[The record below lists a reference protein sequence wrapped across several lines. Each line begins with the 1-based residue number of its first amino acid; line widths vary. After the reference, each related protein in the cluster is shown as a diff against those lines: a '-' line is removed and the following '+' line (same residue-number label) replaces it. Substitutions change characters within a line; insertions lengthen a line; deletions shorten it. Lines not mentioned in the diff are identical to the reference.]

1 MDCDKLKNFY
11 LEKIKTSQIKDENFL
26 AKPSESIRMHTDNLI
41 INAFLLK
48 QLGYIKSDKLFYDL
62 LVACEYHDYGK
73 LNSMFQ
79 KRIRK
84 GFSFKDDRE
93 VPHAILSMFFID
105 KTVCS
110 DYIGVLFSIMF
121 HHYHKKSP
129 LTIFYRRIPLIK
141 KFLFELNFNVNDYN
155 KMCANIKKIGTIF
168 NTNLNDKQKQYA
180 VLLKGLLHKC
190 DYSASANIPCE
201 KKNDFLLDSIE
212 EWRNGG
218 FEHYEYYNCQKYC
231 ISNRDENIIMIA
243 PTGRGKTEAGLLWCG
258 DNKCFFVLPLK
269 TAINAMYGRI
279 KELANDVEAEDV
291 YKSRVALVHSDMK
304 SYYLKDA
311 NDKDTDYDFNYEEL
325 SRQFCLPVTVC
336 TPDQIFDFVLKY
348 PGYEYKLAI
357 SSYSKFIIDEI
368 QMYSPDILAAI
379 IYAIKMIHIMGGKV
393 AVLTATLPP
402 FVKEELLKIFGDDVQ
417 LADFSTEGILRHN
430 VKVFDDKLE
439 TDDVIEIVN
448 ETNSDTVKKYLVVCN
463 TVKTANRI
471 YRELSESNIDAE
483 INLFHANFIKK
494 DRMKKEKEIM
504 KASEKELNEMNKPEI
519 WISTSVVEASLDI
532 DFDILITELSDL
544 FSLFQ
549 RFGRTNRKGKK
560 DFSNFN
566 CYVFTELQD
575 RADSF
580 IDKDIHNLSKDAIVT
595 VEGLL
600 TEQEKNSLIEQYLSV
615 EKVQDTNYYK
625 DYCKFFSIYE
635 KERDYLKSSKE
646 SLRNID
652 RIDAIPKC
660 IYDENIDLINKNL
673 GIITSKGPKPDA
685 KMEATEKILE
695 LTVSVNTYRC
705 KEYETKIP
713 VDMKFR
719 RIPVIDCNYSFDSG
733 LDFEFIEKPIDDESK
748 EITFY

>member
-1 MDCDKLKNFY
+1 MDYHNA
-11 LEKIKTSQIKDENFL
+11 L
-26 AKPSESIRMHTDNLI
+26 AKPDETIEQHTDK
-41 INAFLLK
+41 LLECAK
-48 QLGYIKSDKLFYDL
+48 ILYDLGYIKSEQLYKDL
-62 LVACEYHDYGK
+62 LVACKKHDMGK
-73 LNSMFQ
+73 MNSQFQ
-79 KRIRK
+79 IRIKRRSKYNYEI
-84 GFSFKDDRE
+84 E
-93 VPHAILSMFFID
+93 VPHAVLSIFFVD
-105 KTVCS
+105 ESECN
-110 DYIGVLFSIMF
+110 DYTSVLFAVLF
-121 HHYHKKSP
+121 HHYHKESP
-129 LTIFYRRIPLIK
+129 MDVFHDDRQLIEG
-141 KFLFELNFNVNDYN
+141 FLSELNFQQNDYN
-155 KMCANIKKIGTIF
+155 KMRRKLNKVKKIF
-168 NTNLNDKQKQYA
+168 QTNLNDKQKQYA

-201 KKNDFLLDSIE
+201 KKNDFLLESIE
-212 EWRNGG
+212 DWRSGK
-218 FEHYEYYNCQKYC
+218 FQYNTLQEFC
-231 ISNRDENIIMIA
+231 IANRNENIMVTA
-243 PTGRGKTEAGLLWCG
+243 PTGMGKTEAGLLWCG

-311 NDKDTDYDFNYEEL
+311 NDKDADYDFNYEEL

-402 FVKEELLKIFGDDVQ
+402 FVKEELIKIFGDDVQ
-417 LADFSTEGILRHN
+417 LADFSSEGILRHN
-430 VKVFDDKLE
+430 VKVFDDTLE
-439 TDDVIEIVN
+439 TDDVVEIVN

-471 YRELSESNIDAE
+471 YKELSESNIDAE

-504 KASEKELNEMNKPEI
+504 GASEKKLNEMTKPEI
-519 WISTSVVEASLDI
+519 WISTSVVEVSLDI

-560 DFSNFN
+560 DFSNYN

-580 IDKDIHNLSKDAIVT
+580 IDKDIHNLSKDAIIT
-595 VEGLL
+595 VDGVL
-600 TEQEKNSLIEQYLSV
+600 TEQEKNSLIEKYLSV
-615 EKVQDTNYYK
+615 EKVQDTDYYK
-625 DYCKFFSIYE
+625 DYCKFFKNYE
-635 KERDYLKSSKE
+635 DEYDYLNSSKD

-652 RIDAIPKC
+652 RMDAIPKC
-660 IYDENIDLINKNL
+660 VYDENVDMINENL
-673 GIITSKGPKPDA
+673 EKINSTDVDKDSR
-685 KMEATEKILE
+685 MNATEEILK
-695 LTVSVNTYRC
+695 LTVSISMFRC
-705 KEYETKIP
+705 RKHDSGIS
-713 VDMKFR
+713 VDMKYR

-748 EITFY
+748 KITFY

>member
-1 MDCDKLKNFY
+1 MDYHDA
-11 LEKIKTSQIKDENFL
+11 L
-26 AKPSESIRMHTDNLI
+26 AKPDETIEQHTDK
-41 INAFLLK
+41 LLECAEILYA
-48 QLGYIKSDKLFYDL
+48 LGYIKSEQLYKDL
-62 LVACEYHDYGK
+62 LVACKNHDMGK
-73 LNSMFQ
+73 MNSQFQ
-79 KRIRK
+79 IRIKRRSKYNYEI
-84 GFSFKDDRE
+84 E
-93 VPHAILSMFFID
+93 VPHAVLSIFFVND
-105 KTVCS
+105 SECS
-110 DYIGVLFSIMF
+110 DYTSVLFAVLY
-121 HHYHKKSP
+121 HHYHKESP
-129 LTIFYRRIPLIK
+129 MYVFRSERQLIESFLTELDFQQDDYSIMRRKLTK
-141 KFLFELNFNVNDYN
+141 V
-155 KMCANIKKIGTIF
+155 KKIF
-168 NTNLNDKQKQYA
+168 QTNLNDKQKQYA

-201 KKNDFLLDSIE
+201 KKNDFLLESIE
-212 EWRNGG
+212 DWRSGK
-218 FEHYEYYNCQKYC
+218 FQYNTLQEFC
-231 ISNRDENIIMIA
+231 IANRNENIMVTA
-243 PTGRGKTEAGLLWCG
+243 PTGMGKTEAGLLWCG

-279 KELANDVEAEDV
+279 KELAKDVEADDV

-311 NDKDTDYDFNYEEL
+311 NYKDTDYDFNYEEL

-417 LADFSTEGILRHN
+417 LADFSSEGILRHN

-448 ETNSDTVKKYLVVCN
+448 ETNLDTVKKYLVVCN

-504 KASEKELNEMNKPEI
+504 KASEKELNEMTKPEI

-560 DFSNFN
+560 DFSDYN

-595 VEGLL
+595 VEGVL
-600 TEQEKNSLIEQYLSV
+600 TEQEKNSLIEKYLSV
-615 EKVQDTNYYK
+615 EKVQDTDYYK
-625 DYCKFFSIYE
+625 DYCKFFKNYE
-635 KERDYLKSSKE
+635 DEYDYLNSSKD

-652 RIDAIPKC
+652 RMDAIPKC
-660 IYDENIDLINKNL
+660 VYDENVDMINENL
-673 GIITSKGPKPDA
+673 EKINSKDVDRDSR
-685 KMEATEKILE
+685 MNATEEILK
-695 LTVSVNTYRC
+695 LTVSISMFRC
-705 KEYETKIP
+705 RKHDSGIS
-713 VDMKFR
+713 VDMKYR
-719 RIPVIDCNYSFDSG
+719 KIPVIDCNYSFDSG
-733 LDFEFIEKPIDDESK
+733 LDFEFFEKPTDDSNEVNF
-748 EITFY
+748 I

>member
-1 MDCDKLKNFY
+1 MDYHNA
-11 LEKIKTSQIKDENFL
+11 L
-26 AKPSESIRMHTDNLI
+26 AKPSETIEQHTDK
-41 INAFLLK
+41 LLECAEILYA
-48 QLGYIKSDKLFYDL
+48 LGYIKSEQLYKDL
-62 LVACEYHDYGK
+62 LVACKNHDMGK
-73 LNSMFQ
+73 MNSQFQ
-79 KRIRK
+79 IRIKRKSRFNYEI
-84 GFSFKDDRE
+84 E
-93 VPHAILSMFFID
+93 VPHAVLSIFFVND
-105 KTVCS
+105 SECN
-110 DYIGVLFSIMF
+110 DYTSVLFAVLY
-121 HHYHKKSP
+121 HHYHKESP
-129 LTIFYRRIPLIK
+129 MNVFRRDRQLVE
-141 KFLFELNFNVNDYN
+141 KFLTELNFQANDYN
-155 KMCANIKKIGTIF
+155 KMRRNLSKVKKIF
-168 NTNLNDKQKQYA
+168 QTNLNDKQKQYA

-201 KKNDFLLDSIE
+201 KKNDFLLESIE
-212 EWRNGG
+212 DWRSGK
-218 FEHYEYYNCQKYC
+218 FQYNTLQEFC
-231 ISNRDENIIMIA
+231 IANRNENIMVTA
-243 PTGRGKTEAGLLWCG
+243 PTGMGKTEAGLLWCG

-279 KELANDVEAEDV
+279 KELAKDVVADDV

-417 LADFSTEGILRHN
+417 LADFSTEGIQRHN
-430 VKVFDDKLE
+430 VKVFDDKLK
-439 TDDVIEIVN
+439 TDDVIQIVN

-504 KASEKELNEMNKPEI
+504 VASKKKLNEMNKPEI

-560 DFSNFN
+560 DFSDYN

-580 IDKDIHNLSKDAIVT
+580 IDKDIHTLSKDAIVT
-595 VEGLL
+595 VEGVL
-600 TEQEKNSLIEQYLSV
+600 TEQEKNSLIEKYLSV
-615 EKVQDTNYYK
+615 EKVQDTDYYK
-625 DYCKFFSIYE
+625 DYCKFFKNYE
-635 KERDYLKSSKE
+635 DEYDYLNSSND

-652 RIDAIPKC
+652 RVDAIPKC
-660 IYDENIDLINKNL
+660 VYDENVDMINKNL
-673 GIITSKGPKPDA
+673 EKINSKDVDRDSR
-685 KMEATEKILE
+685 MNATEEILKF
-695 LTVSVNTYRC
+695 TVSISMFRC
-705 KEYETKIP
+705 RKHDSGIS
-713 VDMKFR
+713 VDMKYR
-719 RIPVIDCNYSFDSG
+719 KIPVIDCNYSFDSG
-733 LDFEFIEKPIDDESK
+733 LDFEFFEKPTDDSNEVNF
-748 EITFY
+748 I

>member
-1 MDCDKLKNFY
+1 MDYHDA
-11 LEKIKTSQIKDENFL
+11 L
-26 AKPSESIRMHTDNLI
+26 AKPDETIEQHTDK
-41 INAFLLK
+41 LLECAEILYA
-48 QLGYIKSDKLFYDL
+48 LGYIKSEQLYKDL
-62 LVACEYHDYGK
+62 LVACKNHDMGK
-73 LNSMFQ
+73 INSQFQ
-79 KRIRK
+79 IRIKRKSRFNYEI
-84 GFSFKDDRE
+84 E
-93 VPHAILSMFFID
+93 VPHAVLSIFFVND
-105 KTVCS
+105 SECN
-110 DYIGVLFSIMF
+110 DYTSVLFAVLY
-121 HHYHKKSP
+121 HHYHKESP
-129 LTIFYRRIPLIK
+129 MNVFRRDRQLVE
-141 KFLFELNFNVNDYN
+141 KFLTELNFQANDYN
-155 KMCANIKKIGTIF
+155 KMRRNLSKVKKIF
-168 NTNLNDKQKQYA
+168 QTNLNDKQKQYA

-201 KKNDFLLDSIE
+201 KKNDFLLESIE
-212 EWRNGG
+212 DWRSGK
-218 FEHYEYYNCQKYC
+218 FQYNTLQEFC
-231 ISNRDENIIMIA
+231 IANRNENIMVTA
-243 PTGRGKTEAGLLWCG
+243 PTGMGKTEAGLLWCG

-279 KELANDVEAEDV
+279 KELAKDVEAEDV

-417 LADFSTEGILRHN
+417 LADFSSEGILRHN

-471 YRELSESNIDAE
+471 YREVSESNIDAE

-504 KASEKELNEMNKPEI
+504 KASEKELNEMTKPEI

-560 DFSNFN
+560 DFSNYN

-595 VEGLL
+595 VEGVL
-600 TEQEKNSLIEQYLSV
+600 TEQEKNSLIEKYLSV
-615 EKVQDTNYYK
+615 EKVQDTDYYK
-625 DYCKFFSIYE
+625 DYCKFFKNYE
-635 KERDYLKSSKE
+635 DEYDYLNSSND

-652 RIDAIPKC
+652 RVDAIPKC
-660 IYDENIDLINKNL
+660 IYDENVDMINENL
-673 GIITSKGPKPDA
+673 EKINSKDVDRDSR
-685 KMEATEKILE
+685 MNATEEILK
-695 LTVSVNTYRC
+695 LTVSISMFRC
-705 KEYETKIP
+705 RKHDSGIS
-713 VDMKFR
+713 VDMKYR
-719 RIPVIDCNYSFDSG
+719 KIPVIDCNYSFDSG
-733 LDFEFIEKPIDDESK
+733 LDFEFFEKPTDDSNEVNF
-748 EITFY
+748 I

>member
-1 MDCDKLKNFY
+1 MDYHNA
-11 LEKIKTSQIKDENFL
+11 L
-26 AKPSESIRMHTDNLI
+26 AKPSETIEQHTDK
-41 INAFLLK
+41 LLECAK
-48 QLGYIKSDKLFYDL
+48 VLYDLGYIKSEQLYKDL
-62 LVACEYHDYGK
+62 LVACKNHDMGK
-73 LNSMFQ
+73 INSQFQ
-79 KRIRK
+79 IRIKRKSRFNYEI
-84 GFSFKDDRE
+84 E
-93 VPHAILSMFFID
+93 VPHAVLSIFFVND
-105 KTVCS
+105 SECN
-110 DYIGVLFSIMF
+110 DYTSVLFAVLY
-121 HHYHKKSP
+121 HHYHKESP
-129 LTIFYRRIPLIK
+129 MNVFRRDRQLVE
-141 KFLFELNFNVNDYN
+141 KFLTELNFQVNDYN
-155 KMCANIKKIGTIF
+155 KMRRNLSKVKKIFQTD
-168 NTNLNDKQKQYA
+168 LNDKQKQYA

-201 KKNDFLLDSIE
+201 KKNDFLLESIE
-212 EWRNGG
+212 DWRSGK
-218 FEHYEYYNCQKYC
+218 FQYNTLQEFC
-231 ISNRDENIIMIA
+231 IANRNENIMVTA
-243 PTGRGKTEAGLLWCG
+243 PTGMGKTEAGLLWCG

-279 KELANDVEAEDV
+279 KELAKDVEAEDV

-311 NDKDTDYDFNYEEL
+311 NDKDTDYDFDYEEL

-402 FVKEELLKIFGDDVQ
+402 FVKEELLKNIGDDVQ
-417 LADFSTEGILRHN
+417 LADFSSEGILRHN
-430 VKVFDDKLE
+430 VKVFDDKLK
-439 TDDVIEIVN
+439 TDDVIPIVN

-504 KASEKELNEMNKPEI
+504 VASEKKLNEMNKPEI

-560 DFSNFN
+560 DFSNYN

-595 VEGLL
+595 VDGVL
-600 TEQEKNSLIEQYLSV
+600 TEQEKNSLIEKYLSV
-615 EKVQDTNYYK
+615 EKVQDTDYYK
-625 DYCKFFSIYE
+625 DYCKFFKNYE
-635 KERDYLKSSKE
+635 DEYDYLNSSND

-652 RIDAIPKC
+652 RVDAIPKC
-660 IYDENIDLINKNL
+660 VYDENVDMINENL
-673 GIITSKGPKPDA
+673 EKINSKDVDRDSR
-685 KMEATEKILE
+685 MNATEEILK
-695 LTVSVNTYRC
+695 LTVSISMFRC
-705 KEYETKIP
+705 RKHDSGIS
-713 VDMKFR
+713 VDMKYR

-733 LDFEFIEKPIDDESK
+733 LDFEFIEKPTDDSNEVNF
-748 EITFY
+748 I

>member
-1 MDCDKLKNFY
+1 MDYHNA
-11 LEKIKTSQIKDENFL
+11 L
-26 AKPSESIRMHTDNLI
+26 AKPSETIEQHTDK
-41 INAFLLK
+41 LLECAK
-48 QLGYIKSDKLFYDL
+48 VLYDLGYIKSEQLYKDL
-62 LVACEYHDYGK
+62 LVACKNHDMGK
-73 LNSMFQ
+73 INSQFQ
-79 KRIRK
+79 IRIKRKSRFNYEI
-84 GFSFKDDRE
+84 E
-93 VPHAILSMFFID
+93 VPHAVLSIFFVND
-105 KTVCS
+105 SECN
-110 DYIGVLFSIMF
+110 DYTSVLFAVLY
-121 HHYHKKSP
+121 HHYHKESP
-129 LTIFYRRIPLIK
+129 MNVFRRDRQLVE
-141 KFLFELNFNVNDYN
+141 KFLIELNFQSNDYN
-155 KMCANIKKIGTIF
+155 KMRRNLSKVKKIF
-168 NTNLNDKQKQYA
+168 QTNLNDKQKQYA

-201 KKNDFLLDSIE
+201 KKNDFLLESIE
-212 EWRNGG
+212 DWRSGK
-218 FEHYEYYNCQKYC
+218 FQYNTLQEFC
-231 ISNRDENIIMIA
+231 IANRNENIMVTA
-243 PTGRGKTEAGLLWCG
+243 PTGMGKTEAGLLWCG

-279 KELANDVEAEDV
+279 KELAKDVEADDV

-311 NDKDTDYDFNYEEL
+311 NDKDTDYDFDYEEL

-417 LADFSTEGILRHN
+417 LADFSSEGILRHN

-471 YRELSESNIDAE
+471 YRELSESNIDVE

-504 KASEKELNEMNKPEI
+504 VASEKELNEMNKPEI

-560 DFSNFN
+560 DFSDYN

-595 VEGLL
+595 VDGVL
-600 TEQEKNSLIEQYLSV
+600 TEQEKNSLIEKYLSV
-615 EKVQDTNYYK
+615 EKVQDTDYYK
-625 DYCKFFSIYE
+625 DYCKFFKNYE
-635 KERDYLKSSKE
+635 DEYDYLNSSND

-652 RIDAIPKC
+652 RVDAIPKC
-660 IYDENIDLINKNL
+660 VYDENVDMINENL
-673 GIITSKGPKPDA
+673 EKINSKDVDRDSR
-685 KMEATEKILE
+685 MNATEEILK
-695 LTVSVNTYRC
+695 LTVSISMFRC
-705 KEYETKIP
+705 RKHDSGIS
-713 VDMKFR
+713 VDMKYR

>member
-1 MDCDKLKNFY
+1 MDYHDA
-11 LEKIKTSQIKDENFL
+11 L
-26 AKPSESIRMHTDNLI
+26 AKPSETIEQHTDK
-41 INAFLLK
+41 LLECAEILYA
-48 QLGYIKSDKLFYDL
+48 LGYIKSEQLYKDL
-62 LVACEYHDYGK
+62 LVACKNHDMGK
-73 LNSMFQ
+73 MNSQFQ
-79 KRIRK
+79 IRIKRRSKYNYEI
-84 GFSFKDDRE
+84 E
-93 VPHAILSMFFID
+93 VPHAVLSIFFVND
-105 KTVCS
+105 SECS
-110 DYIGVLFSIMF
+110 DYTSVLFAVLY
-121 HHYHKKSP
+121 HHYHKESP
-129 LTIFYRRIPLIK
+129 MYVFRSERQLIESFLTELDFQQDDYSIMRRKLTK
-141 KFLFELNFNVNDYN
+141 V
-155 KMCANIKKIGTIF
+155 KKIF
-168 NTNLNDKQKQYA
+168 QTNLNDKQKQYA

-201 KKNDFLLDSIE
+201 KKNDFLLESIE
-212 EWRNGG
+212 DWRSGK
-218 FEHYEYYNCQKYC
+218 FQYNTLQEFC
-231 ISNRDENIIMIA
+231 IANRNENIMVTA
-243 PTGRGKTEAGLLWCG
+243 PTGMGKTEAGLLWCG

-417 LADFSTEGILRHN
+417 LADFSSEGILRHN
-430 VKVFDDKLE
+430 VKVFDDKLK
-439 TDDVIEIVN
+439 TDDVIQIVN
-448 ETNSDTVKKYLVVCN
+448 ETNSDIVKKYLVVCN

-504 KASEKELNEMNKPEI
+504 KVSEKKLNEMNKPEI

-560 DFSNFN
+560 DFSDYN

-595 VEGLL
+595 VEGVL
-600 TEQEKNSLIEQYLSV
+600 TEQEKNSLIEKYLSV
-615 EKVQDTNYYK
+615 EKVQDTDYYK
-625 DYCKFFSIYE
+625 DYCKFFKNYE
-635 KERDYLKSSKE
+635 DEYDYLNSSND

-652 RIDAIPKC
+652 RVDAIPKC
-660 IYDENIDLINKNL
+660 VYDENVDMINENL
-673 GIITSKGPKPDA
+673 EKINSKDVDRDSR
-685 KMEATEKILE
+685 MNATEEILK
-695 LTVSVNTYRC
+695 LTVSISMFRC
-705 KEYETKIP
+705 RKHDSGIS
-713 VDMKFR
+713 VDMKYR
-719 RIPVIDCNYSFDSG
+719 KIPVIDCNYSFDSG
-733 LDFEFIEKPIDDESK
+733 LDFEFIEKPTDDSNEVNF
-748 EITFY
+748 I

>member
-1 MDCDKLKNFY
+1 MDYHNA
-11 LEKIKTSQIKDENFL
+11 L
-26 AKPSESIRMHTDNLI
+26 AKPSETIEQHTDK
-41 INAFLLK
+41 LLECAK
-48 QLGYIKSDKLFYDL
+48 VLYDLGYIKSEQLYKDL
-62 LVACEYHDYGK
+62 LVACKNHDMGK
-73 LNSMFQ
+73 INSQFQ
-79 KRIRK
+79 IRIKRKSRFNYEI
-84 GFSFKDDRE
+84 E
-93 VPHAILSMFFID
+93 VPHAVLSIFFVND
-105 KTVCS
+105 SECN
-110 DYIGVLFSIMF
+110 DYTSVLFAVLY
-121 HHYHKKSP
+121 HHYHKESP
-129 LTIFYRRIPLIK
+129 MNVFRRDRQLVE
-141 KFLFELNFNVNDYN
+141 KFLTELNFQANDYN
-155 KMCANIKKIGTIF
+155 KMRRNLSKVKKIF
-168 NTNLNDKQKQYA
+168 QTNLNDKQKQYA

-212 EWRNGG
+212 DWRSGK
-218 FEHYEYYNCQKYC
+218 FQYNTLQEFC
-231 ISNRDENIIMIA
+231 IANRNENIMVTA
-243 PTGRGKTEAGLLWCG
+243 PTGMGKTEAGLLWCG

-269 TAINAMYGRI
+269 TAINAMFDRI
-279 KELANDVEAEDV
+279 KKLANDVEAEDV

-311 NDKDTDYDFNYEEL
+311 NDKDTDYDFDYEEV

-417 LADFSTEGILRHN
+417 LADFSSEGILRHN

-504 KASEKELNEMNKPEI
+504 KASEKELNEMTKPEI

-560 DFSNFN
+560 DFSNYN

-580 IDKDIHNLSKDAIVT
+580 IDKDIHNLSKGAIVT
-595 VEGLL
+595 VDGVL
-600 TEQEKNSLIEQYLSV
+600 TEQEKNSLIEKYLSV
-615 EKVQDTNYYK
+615 EKVQDTDYYK
-625 DYCKFFSIYE
+625 DYCKFFKNYE
-635 KERDYLKSSKE
+635 DEYDYLNSSKD

-652 RIDAIPKC
+652 RMDAIPKC
-660 IYDENIDLINKNL
+660 VYDENVDMINENL
-673 GIITSKGPKPDA
+673 EIINSTDVDKDSR
-685 KMEATEKILE
+685 MNATEEILK
-695 LTVSVNTYRC
+695 LTVSISMFRC
-705 KEYETKIP
+705 RKHDSGIS
-713 VDMKFR
+713 VDMKYR

-733 LDFEFIEKPIDDESK
+733 LDFEFLEKPTDDESK

>member
-1 MDCDKLKNFY
+1 MDYHDA
-11 LEKIKTSQIKDENFL
+11 L
-26 AKPSESIRMHTDNLI
+26 AKPDETIEQHTDK
-41 INAFLLK
+41 LLECAEILYA
-48 QLGYIKSDKLFYDL
+48 LGYIKSEQLYKDL
-62 LVACEYHDYGK
+62 LVACKNHDMGK
-73 LNSMFQ
+73 INSQFQ
-79 KRIRK
+79 IRIKRRSKYNYEI
-84 GFSFKDDRE
+84 E
-93 VPHAILSMFFID
+93 VPHAVLSIFFVND
-105 KTVCS
+105 SECN
-110 DYIGVLFSIMF
+110 DYTSVLFAVLY
-121 HHYHKKSP
+121 HHYHKESP
-129 LTIFYRRIPLIK
+129 MYVFRSERQLIESFLTELDFQQDDYSIMRRKLTK
-141 KFLFELNFNVNDYN
+141 V
-155 KMCANIKKIGTIF
+155 KKIF
-168 NTNLNDKQKQYA
+168 QTNLNDKQKQYA

-201 KKNDFLLDSIE
+201 KKNDFLLESIE
-212 EWRNGG
+212 DWRSGK
-218 FEHYEYYNCQKYC
+218 FQYNTLQEFC
-231 ISNRDENIIMIA
+231 IANRNENIMVTA
-243 PTGRGKTEAGLLWCG
+243 PTGMGKTEAGLLWCG

-269 TAINAMYGRI
+269 TAINAMFDRI
-279 KELANDVEAEDV
+279 KKLANDVEAEDV

-325 SRQFCLPVTVC
+325 SRQFCLPITVC

-368 QMYSPDILAAI
+368 QMYFPDILAAI

-417 LADFSTEGILRHN
+417 LADFSSEGILRHN
-430 VKVFDDKLE
+430 VKVFDDKLK
-439 TDDVIEIVN
+439 TDDVIPIVN
-448 ETNSDTVKKYLVVCN
+448 EINSDTVKKYLVVCN

-560 DFSNFN
+560 DFSDYN

-595 VEGLL
+595 VEGVL
-600 TEQEKNSLIEQYLSV
+600 TEQEKNSLIEKYLSV
-615 EKVQDTNYYK
+615 KKVQDTDYYK
-625 DYCKFFSIYE
+625 DYCKFFKNYE
-635 KERDYLKSSKE
+635 DEYDYLNSSKD

-652 RIDAIPKC
+652 RMDAIPKC
-660 IYDENIDLINKNL
+660 VYDENIDLINKNL
-673 GIITSKGPKPDA
+673 EKINSKDVDRDSR
-685 KMEATEKILE
+685 MNATEEILK
-695 LTVSVNTYRC
+695 LTVSISMFRC
-705 KEYETKIP
+705 RKHDSGIS
-713 VDMKFR
+713 VDMKYR

-733 LDFEFIEKPIDDESK
+733 LDFEFLEKPTDDSNEVNF
-748 EITFY
+748 I

>member
-1 MDCDKLKNFY
+1 MDYHNA
-11 LEKIKTSQIKDENFL
+11 L
-26 AKPSESIRMHTDNLI
+26 AKPSETIEQHTDK
-41 INAFLLK
+41 LLECAK
-48 QLGYIKSDKLFYDL
+48 VLYDLGYIKSEQLYKDL
-62 LVACEYHDYGK
+62 LVACKNHDMGK
-73 LNSMFQ
+73 MNSQFQ
-79 KRIRK
+79 IRIKRRSKYNYEI
-84 GFSFKDDRE
+84 E
-93 VPHAILSMFFID
+93 VPHAVLSIFFVND
-105 KTVCS
+105 SECN
-110 DYIGVLFSIMF
+110 DYTSVLFAVLY
-121 HHYHKKSP
+121 HHYHKESP
-129 LTIFYRRIPLIK
+129 MNVFRRDRQLVE
-141 KFLFELNFNVNDYN
+141 KFLTELNFQSNDYN
-155 KMCANIKKIGTIF
+155 KMRRNLSKVKKIF
-168 NTNLNDKQKQYA
+168 QTNLNDKQKQYA

-201 KKNDFLLDSIE
+201 KKNDFLLESIE
-212 EWRNGG
+212 DWRSGK
-218 FEHYEYYNCQKYC
+218 FQYNTLQEFC
-231 ISNRDENIIMIA
+231 IANRNENIMVTA
-243 PTGRGKTEAGLLWCG
+243 PTGMGKTEAGLLWCG

-279 KELANDVEAEDV
+279 KELAKDVEAEDV

-402 FVKEELLKIFGDDVQ
+402 FVKEELLKIFGADVQ
-417 LADFSTEGILRHN
+417 LADFSSEGILRHN
-430 VKVFDDKLE
+430 VKVFDDKLK
-439 TDDVIEIVN
+439 TDDVIQIVN

-471 YRELSESNIDAE
+471 YREFSESNIDAE

-504 KASEKELNEMNKPEI
+504 VASKKKLNEMTKPEI

-560 DFSNFN
+560 DFSDYN

-595 VEGLL
+595 VEGVL
-600 TEQEKNSLIEQYLSV
+600 TEQEKNSLIEKYLSV
-615 EKVQDTNYYK
+615 EKVQDTDYYK
-625 DYCKFFSIYE
+625 DYCKFFKNYE
-635 KERDYLKSSKE
+635 DEYDYLNSSND

-652 RIDAIPKC
+652 RVDAIPKC

-673 GIITSKGPKPDA
+673 GIITSKGPKPDV
-685 KMEATEKILE
+685 KMKATEEILE

-733 LDFEFIEKPIDDESK
+733 LDFEFFEKPTDDSNEVNF
-748 EITFY
+748 I

>member
-1 MDCDKLKNFY
+1 MDYHNA
-11 LEKIKTSQIKDENFL
+11 L
-26 AKPSESIRMHTDNLI
+26 AKPSETIEQHTDK
-41 INAFLLK
+41 LLECAK
-48 QLGYIKSDKLFYDL
+48 VLYDLGYIKSEQLYKDL
-62 LVACEYHDYGK
+62 LVACKNHDMGK
-73 LNSMFQ
+73 INSQFQ
-79 KRIRK
+79 IRIKRKSRFNYEI
-84 GFSFKDDRE
+84 E
-93 VPHAILSMFFID
+93 VPHAVLSIFFVND
-105 KTVCS
+105 SECN
-110 DYIGVLFSIMF
+110 DYTSVLFAVLY
-121 HHYHKKSP
+121 HHYHKESP
-129 LTIFYRRIPLIK
+129 MNVFRRDRQLVE
-141 KFLFELNFNVNDYN
+141 KFLTELNFQANDYN
-155 KMCANIKKIGTIF
+155 KMRRNLSKVKKIF
-168 NTNLNDKQKQYA
+168 QTNLNDKQKQYA

-201 KKNDFLLDSIE
+201 KKNDFLLESIE
-212 EWRNGG
+212 DWRSGK
-218 FEHYEYYNCQKYC
+218 FQYNTLQEFC
-231 ISNRDENIIMIA
+231 IANRNENIMVTA
-243 PTGRGKTEAGLLWCG
+243 PTGMGKTEAGLLWCG

-279 KELANDVEAEDV
+279 KELAKDVEADDV

-417 LADFSTEGILRHN
+417 LADFSSEGILRHN

-439 TDDVIEIVN
+439 TDDVIQIVN

-471 YRELSESNIDAE
+471 YRELESNIDAE

-560 DFSNFN
+560 DFSNYN

-575 RADSF
+575 KADSF

-595 VEGLL
+595 VEGVL
-600 TEQEKNSLIEQYLSV
+600 TEQEKNSLIEKYLSV
-615 EKVQDTNYYK
+615 EKVQDTDYYK
-625 DYCKFFSIYE
+625 DYCKFFKNYE
-635 KERDYLKSSKE
+635 DEYDYLNSSND

-652 RIDAIPKC
+652 RLDAIPKC

-673 GIITSKGPKPDA
+673 GIITSKGAKPDV
-685 KMEATEKILE
+685 KMKATEEILE

-719 RIPVIDCNYSFDSG
+719 KIPVIDCNYSFDSG
-733 LDFEFIEKPIDDESK
+733 LDFEFFEKPTDDSNEVNF
-748 EITFY
+748 I

>member
-1 MDCDKLKNFY
+1 MDYHNA
-11 LEKIKTSQIKDENFL
+11 L
-26 AKPSESIRMHTDNLI
+26 AKPSETIEQHTDK
-41 INAFLLK
+41 LLECAK
-48 QLGYIKSDKLFYDL
+48 VLYNLGYIKSEQLYKDL
-62 LVACEYHDYGK
+62 LVACKNHDMGK
-73 LNSMFQ
+73 INSQFQ
-79 KRIRK
+79 IRIKRKSRFNYEI
-84 GFSFKDDRE
+84 E
-93 VPHAILSMFFID
+93 VPHAVLSIFFVND
-105 KTVCS
+105 SECN
-110 DYIGVLFSIMF
+110 DYTSVLFAVLY
-121 HHYHKKSP
+121 HHYHKESP
-129 LTIFYRRIPLIK
+129 MNVFRRDRQLVE
-141 KFLFELNFNVNDYN
+141 KFLTELNFQSNDYN
-155 KMCANIKKIGTIF
+155 KMRRNLSKVKKIF
-168 NTNLNDKQKQYA
+168 QTNLNDKQKQYA

-212 EWRNGG
+212 EWRSGK
-218 FEHYEYYNCQKYC
+218 FQYNTLQEFC
-231 ISNRDENIIMIA
+231 IANRNENIMVTA
-243 PTGRGKTEAGLLWCG
+243 PTGMGKTEAGLLWCG

-269 TAINAMYGRI
+269 TAINAMFDRI
-279 KELANDVEAEDV
+279 KKLANDVEAEDV

-311 NDKDTDYDFNYEEL
+311 NDKDTDYDFDYEEL

-417 LADFSTEGILRHN
+417 LADFSSEGILRHN
-430 VKVFDDKLE
+430 VKVFDDELE
-439 TDDVIEIVN
+439 TDNVIEIVN

-471 YRELSESNIDAE
+471 YREFSESNIDAE

-504 KASEKELNEMNKPEI
+504 KASEKELNEMTKPEI

-560 DFSNFN
+560 DFSDYN

-595 VEGLL
+595 VEGVL
-600 TEQEKNSLIEQYLSV
+600 TEQEKNSLIEKYLSV
-615 EKVQDTNYYK
+615 EKVQDTDYYK
-625 DYCKFFSIYE
+625 DYCKFFKNYE
-635 KERDYLKSSKE
+635 DEYDYLNSSKD

-652 RIDAIPKC
+652 RMDAIPKC
-660 IYDENIDLINKNL
+660 VYDENVDMINENL
-673 GIITSKGPKPDA
+673 EKINSTDVDKDSR
-685 KMEATEKILE
+685 MNATEEILK
-695 LTVSVNTYRC
+695 LTVSISMFRC
-705 KEYETKIP
+705 RKHDSGIS
-713 VDMKFR
+713 VDMKYR

-733 LDFEFIEKPIDDESK
+733 LDFEFLEKPTDDESK

>member
-1 MDCDKLKNFY
+1 MDYHNA
-11 LEKIKTSQIKDENFL
+11 L
-26 AKPSESIRMHTDNLI
+26 AKPSETIEQHTDK
-41 INAFLLK
+41 LLECAK
-48 QLGYIKSDKLFYDL
+48 VLYDLGYIKSEQLYKDL
-62 LVACEYHDYGK
+62 LVACKNHDMGK
-73 LNSMFQ
+73 INSQFQ
-79 KRIRK
+79 IRIKRKSRFNYEI
-84 GFSFKDDRE
+84 E
-93 VPHAILSMFFID
+93 VPHAVLSIFFVND
-105 KTVCS
+105 SECN
-110 DYIGVLFSIMF
+110 DYTSVLFAVLY
-121 HHYHKKSP
+121 HHYHKESP
-129 LTIFYRRIPLIK
+129 MNVFRRDRQLVE
-141 KFLFELNFNVNDYN
+141 KFLTELNFQSNDYN
-155 KMCANIKKIGTIF
+155 KMRRNLSKVKKIF
-168 NTNLNDKQKQYA
+168 QTNLNDKQKQYA
-180 VLLKGLLHKC
+180 VLLKGLLHEC

-201 KKNDFLLDSIE
+201 KKNDFLLESIE
-212 EWRNGG
+212 EWRSGK
-218 FEHYEYYNCQKYC
+218 FQYNTLQEFC
-231 ISNRDENIIMIA
+231 IANRNENIMVTA
-243 PTGRGKTEAGLLWCG
+243 PTGMGKTEAGLLWCG

-269 TAINAMYGRI
+269 TAINAMFDRI
-279 KELANDVEAEDV
+279 KKLANDVETEDV

-311 NDKDTDYDFNYEEL
+311 NDKDTDYDFDYEEL

-402 FVKEELLKIFGDDVQ
+402 FVKKELLKIFGDDVQ
-417 LADFSTEGILRHN
+417 LADFSSEGILRHN

-439 TDDVIEIVN
+439 SDDVIEIVN

-494 DRMKKEKEIM
+494 DRMKKEEKIM
-504 KASEKELNEMNKPEI
+504 EASKKDLNKMSKPEI

-560 DFSNFN
+560 DFSDYN

-595 VEGLL
+595 VDGVL
-600 TEQEKNSLIEQYLSV
+600 TEQEKNSLIEKYLSV
-615 EKVQDTNYYK
+615 EKVQDTDYYK
-625 DYCKFFSIYE
+625 DYCKFFKNYE
-635 KERDYLKSSKE
+635 DEYDYLNSSKD

-652 RIDAIPKC
+652 RMDAIPKC
-660 IYDENIDLINKNL
+660 VYDENVDMINENL
-673 GIITSKGPKPDA
+673 EKINSTDVDKDSR
-685 KMEATEKILE
+685 MNATEEILK
-695 LTVSVNTYRC
+695 LTVSISMFRC
-705 KEYETKIP
+705 RKHDSGIS
-713 VDMKFR
+713 VDMKYR

-733 LDFEFIEKPIDDESK
+733 LDFEFLEKPTDDSNEVNF
-748 EITFY
+748 I

>member
-1 MDCDKLKNFY
+1 MDYHNA
-11 LEKIKTSQIKDENFL
+11 L
-26 AKPSESIRMHTDNLI
+26 AKPSETIEQHTDK
-41 INAFLLK
+41 LLECAK
-48 QLGYIKSDKLFYDL
+48 VLYDLGYIKSEQLYKDL
-62 LVACEYHDYGK
+62 LVACKNHDMGK
-73 LNSMFQ
+73 INSQFQ
-79 KRIRK
+79 IRIKRKSRFNYEI
-84 GFSFKDDRE
+84 E
-93 VPHAILSMFFID
+93 VPHAVLSIFFVND
-105 KTVCS
+105 SECN
-110 DYIGVLFSIMF
+110 DYTSVLFAVLY
-121 HHYHKKSP
+121 HHYHKESP
-129 LTIFYRRIPLIK
+129 MNVFRRDRQLVE
-141 KFLFELNFNVNDYN
+141 KFLTELNFQANDYN
-155 KMCANIKKIGTIF
+155 KMRRNLSKVKKIF
-168 NTNLNDKQKQYA
+168 QTNLNDKQKQYA

-201 KKNDFLLDSIE
+201 KKNDFLLESIE
-212 EWRNGG
+212 DWRSGK
-218 FEHYEYYNCQKYC
+218 FQYNTLQEFC
-231 ISNRDENIIMIA
+231 IANRNENIMVTA
-243 PTGRGKTEAGLLWCG
+243 PTGMGKTEAGLLWCG

-269 TAINAMYGRI
+269 TAINAMYERI
-279 KELANDVEAEDV
+279 KELAKDVEAEDV

-417 LADFSTEGILRHN
+417 LADFSSEGILRHN
-430 VKVFDDKLE
+430 VKVFDDKLK
-439 TDDVIEIVN
+439 TDDVIQIVN
-448 ETNSDTVKKYLVVCN
+448 ETNSDIVKKYLVVCN

-504 KASEKELNEMNKPEI
+504 KASEKKLNEMNKPEI

-560 DFSNFN
+560 DFSNYN

-575 RADSF
+575 KADSF

-595 VEGLL
+595 FEGVL
-600 TEQEKNSLIEQYLSV
+600 TEQEKNSLIEKYLSV
-615 EKVQDTNYYK
+615 EKVQDTDYYK
-625 DYCKFFSIYE
+625 DYCKFFKNYE
-635 KERDYLKSSKE
+635 DEYDYLNSSND

-652 RIDAIPKC
+652 RVDAIPKC
-660 IYDENIDLINKNL
+660 VYDENVDMINENL
-673 GIITSKGPKPDA
+673 EKINSKDVDRDSR
-685 KMEATEKILE
+685 MNATEEILK
-695 LTVSVNTYRC
+695 LTVSISMFRC
-705 KEYETKIP
+705 RKHDSGIS
-713 VDMKFR
+713 VDMKYR
-719 RIPVIDCNYSFDSG
+719 KIPVIDCNYSFDSG
-733 LDFEFIEKPIDDESK
+733 LDFEFFEKPTDDSNEVNF
-748 EITFY
+748 I

>member
-1 MDCDKLKNFY
+1 MDYHNA
-11 LEKIKTSQIKDENFL
+11 L
-26 AKPSESIRMHTDNLI
+26 AKPSETIEQHTDK
-41 INAFLLK
+41 LLECAK
-48 QLGYIKSDKLFYDL
+48 VLYDLGYIKSEQLYKDL
-62 LVACEYHDYGK
+62 LVACKNHDMGK
-73 LNSMFQ
+73 INSQFQ
-79 KRIRK
+79 IRIKRKSRFNYEI
-84 GFSFKDDRE
+84 E
-93 VPHAILSMFFID
+93 VPHAVLSIFFVND
-105 KTVCS
+105 SECN
-110 DYIGVLFSIMF
+110 DYTSVLFAVLY
-121 HHYHKKSP
+121 HHYHKESP
-129 LTIFYRRIPLIK
+129 MNVFRRDRQLVE
-141 KFLFELNFNVNDYN
+141 KFLTELNFQVNDYN
-155 KMCANIKKIGTIF
+155 KMRRNLSKVKKIF
-168 NTNLNDKQKQYA
+168 QTNLNDKQKQYA

-279 KELANDVEAEDV
+279 KELANDVEVEDV

-430 VKVFDDKLE
+430 VKVFDDKLK
-439 TDDVIEIVN
+439 TDDVIQIVN

-471 YRELSESNIDAE
+471 YRELSESNIDVE

-504 KASEKELNEMNKPEI
+504 VASEKELNEMNKPEI

-560 DFSNFN
+560 DFSDYN

-580 IDKDIHNLSKDAIVT
+580 IDKDIHNLSKDAILT
-595 VEGLL
+595 VDGVL
-600 TEQEKNSLIEQYLSV
+600 TEQEKNSLIEKYLSV
-615 EKVQDTNYYK
+615 EKVQDTDYYK
-625 DYCKFFSIYE
+625 DYCKFFKNYE
-635 KERDYLKSSKE
+635 DEYDYLNSSND

-660 IYDENIDLINKNL
+660 VYDENVDMINENL
-673 GIITSKGPKPDA
+673 GKINSKDVDRDS
-685 KMEATEKILE
+685 KMNATEEILK
-695 LTVSVNTYRC
+695 LTVSISMFRC
-705 KEYETKIP
+705 RKHDSGIS
-713 VDMKFR
+713 VDMKYR

-733 LDFEFIEKPIDDESK
+733 LDFEFIEKPADDSNEVNF
-748 EITFY
+748 I

>member
-1 MDCDKLKNFY
+1 MDYHNA
-11 LEKIKTSQIKDENFL
+11 L
-26 AKPSESIRMHTDNLI
+26 AKPDETIEQHTDK
-41 INAFLLK
+41 LLECAK
-48 QLGYIKSDKLFYDL
+48 VLYDLGYIKSEQLYKDL
-62 LVACEYHDYGK
+62 LVACKKHDMGK
-73 LNSMFQ
+73 MNSQFQ
-79 KRIRK
+79 IRIKRRSKYNYEI
-84 GFSFKDDRE
+84 E
-93 VPHAILSMFFID
+93 VPHAVLSIFFVD
-105 KTVCS
+105 ESECN
-110 DYIGVLFSIMF
+110 DYTSVLFAVLF
-121 HHYHKKSP
+121 HHYHKESP
-129 LTIFYRRIPLIK
+129 MDVFHDDRQLIEG
-141 KFLFELNFNVNDYN
+141 FLSELNFQQNDYN
-155 KMCANIKKIGTIF
+155 KMRRKLNKVKKIF
-168 NTNLNDKQKQYA
+168 QTNLNDKQKQYA
-180 VLLKGLLHKC
+180 VLLKGFLHKC

-201 KKNDFLLDSIE
+201 KKNDFLLESIE
-212 EWRNGG
+212 DWRSGK
-218 FEHYEYYNCQKYC
+218 FQYNTLQEFC
-231 ISNRDENIIMIA
+231 IANRNENIMVTA
-243 PTGRGKTEAGLLWCG
+243 PTGMGKTEAGLLWCG

-311 NDKDTDYDFNYEEL
+311 NDKDADYDFNYEEL

-402 FVKEELLKIFGDDVQ
+402 FVKEELIKIFGDDVQ
-417 LADFSTEGILRHN
+417 LADFSSEGILRHN
-430 VKVFDDKLE
+430 VKVFDDTLE
-439 TDDVIEIVN
+439 TDDVVEIVN

-471 YRELSESNIDAE
+471 YKELSESNIDAE

-504 KASEKELNEMNKPEI
+504 GASEKKLNEMTKPEI

-560 DFSNFN
+560 DFSNYN

-580 IDKDIHNLSKDAIVT
+580 IDLDIHNLSKDAIVT
-595 VEGLL
+595 VDGVL
-600 TEQEKNSLIEQYLSV
+600 TEQEKNSLIEKYLSV
-615 EKVQDTNYYK
+615 EKVQDTDYYK
-625 DYCKFFSIYE
+625 DYCKFFKNYE
-635 KERDYLKSSKE
+635 DEYDYLNSSKD

-652 RIDAIPKC
+652 RMDAIPKC
-660 IYDENIDLINKNL
+660 VYDENVDMINENL
-673 GIITSKGPKPDA
+673 KKITSKEPKSDA
-685 KMEATEKILE
+685 KMNATEEILK
-695 LTVSVNTYRC
+695 LTVSISMFRC
-705 KEYETKIP
+705 RKHDSGIS
-713 VDMKFR
+713 VDMKYR

-748 EITFY
+748 KITFY

>member
-1 MDCDKLKNFY
+1 MDYHNA
-11 LEKIKTSQIKDENFL
+11 L
-26 AKPSESIRMHTDNLI
+26 AKPSETIEQHTDK
-41 INAFLLK
+41 LLECAK
-48 QLGYIKSDKLFYDL
+48 VLYDLGYIKSEQLYKDL
-62 LVACEYHDYGK
+62 LVACKNHDMGK
-73 LNSMFQ
+73 INSQFQ
-79 KRIRK
+79 IRIKRKSRFNYEI
-84 GFSFKDDRE
+84 E
-93 VPHAILSMFFID
+93 VPHAVLSIFFVND
-105 KTVCS
+105 SECN
-110 DYIGVLFSIMF
+110 DYTSVLFAVLY
-121 HHYHKKSP
+121 HHYHKESP
-129 LTIFYRRIPLIK
+129 MNVFRRDRQLVE
-141 KFLFELNFNVNDYN
+141 KFLTELNFQSNDYN
-155 KMCANIKKIGTIF
+155 KMRRNLSKVKKIF
-168 NTNLNDKQKQYA
+168 QTNLNDKQKQYA

-190 DYSASANIPCE
+190 DYSASAHILCE

-212 EWRNGG
+212 DWRSGK
-218 FEHYEYYNCQKYC
+218 FQYNTLQEFC
-231 ISNRDENIIMIA
+231 IANRNENIMVTA
-243 PTGRGKTEAGLLWCG
+243 PTGMGKTEAGLLWCG

-269 TAINAMYGRI
+269 TAINAMFDRI
-279 KELANDVEAEDV
+279 KKLANDVEAEDV

-311 NDKDTDYDFNYEEL
+311 NDKDTDYDFDYEEL

-402 FVKEELLKIFGDDVQ
+402 IVKEELLKIFGDDVQ
-417 LADFSTEGILRHN
+417 LADFSSEGILRHN

-504 KASEKELNEMNKPEI
+504 KASEKELNEMTKPEI

-560 DFSNFN
+560 DFSNYN

-595 VEGLL
+595 VEGVL
-600 TEQEKNSLIEQYLSV
+600 TEQEKNSLIEKYLSV
-615 EKVQDTNYYK
+615 EKVQDTDYYK
-625 DYCKFFSIYE
+625 DYCKFFKNYE
-635 KERDYLKSSKE
+635 DEYDYLNSSKD

-652 RIDAIPKC
+652 RMDAIPKC
-660 IYDENIDLINKNL
+660 VYDENVDMINENL
-673 GIITSKGPKPDA
+673 EKINSTDVDKDSR
-685 KMEATEKILE
+685 MNATEEILK
-695 LTVSVNTYRC
+695 LTVSISMFRC
-705 KEYETKIP
+705 RKHDSGIS
-713 VDMKFR
+713 VDMKYR

-733 LDFEFIEKPIDDESK
+733 LDFEFLEKPTDDESK

>member
-1 MDCDKLKNFY
+1 MDYHDA
-11 LEKIKTSQIKDENFL
+11 L
-26 AKPSESIRMHTDNLI
+26 AKPDETIEQHTDK
-41 INAFLLK
+41 LLECAK
-48 QLGYIKSDKLFYDL
+48 VLYNLGYIKSEQLYKDL
-62 LVACEYHDYGK
+62 LVACKNHDMGK
-73 LNSMFQ
+73 INSQFQ
-79 KRIRK
+79 IRIKRKSRFNYEI
-84 GFSFKDDRE
+84 E
-93 VPHAILSMFFID
+93 VPHAVLSIFFVND
-105 KTVCS
+105 SECN
-110 DYIGVLFSIMF
+110 DYTSVLFAVLY
-121 HHYHKKSP
+121 HHYHKESP
-129 LTIFYRRIPLIK
+129 MYVFRSERQLIESFLTELDFQQDDYSIMRRKLTKVK
-141 KFLFELNFNVNDYN
+141 KTFQ
-155 KMCANIKKIGTIF
+155 
-168 NTNLNDKQKQYA
+168 TNLNDKQKQYA

-201 KKNDFLLDSIE
+201 KKNDFLLESIE
-212 EWRNGG
+212 DWRSGK
-218 FEHYEYYNCQKYC
+218 FQYNTLQEFC
-231 ISNRDENIIMIA
+231 IANRNENIMVTA
-243 PTGRGKTEAGLLWCG
+243 PTGMGKTEAGLLWCG

-269 TAINAMYGRI
+269 TAINAMYVRI
-279 KELANDVEAEDV
+279 KKLANDVEAEEL

-417 LADFSTEGILRHN
+417 LADFSSEGILRHN

-439 TDDVIEIVN
+439 TNDVIPIVN

-504 KASEKELNEMNKPEI
+504 GASEKKLNEMNKPEI

-560 DFSNFN
+560 DFSDYN

-595 VEGLL
+595 VGGVL
-600 TEQEKNSLIEQYLSV
+600 TEQEKNSLIEKYLSV
-615 EKVQDTNYYK
+615 EKVQDTDYYK
-625 DYCKFFSIYE
+625 DYCKFFKNYE
-635 KERDYLKSSKE
+635 DEYDYLNSSND

-652 RIDAIPKC
+652 RVDAIPKC
-660 IYDENIDLINKNL
+660 VYDENVEMINENL
-673 GIITSKGPKPDA
+673 EKINSKDVDRDSR
-685 KMEATEKILE
+685 MNATEEILK
-695 LTVSVNTYRC
+695 LTVSISMFRC
-705 KEYETKIP
+705 RKHDSGIS
-713 VDMKFR
+713 VDMKYR

-733 LDFEFIEKPIDDESK
+733 LDFEFFEKPTDDSNEVNF
-748 EITFY
+748 I

>member
-1 MDCDKLKNFY
+1 MDYHDA
-11 LEKIKTSQIKDENFL
+11 L
-26 AKPSESIRMHTDNLI
+26 AKPDETIEQHTDK
-41 INAFLLK
+41 LLECAEILYA
-48 QLGYIKSDKLFYDL
+48 LGYIKSEQLYKDL
-62 LVACEYHDYGK
+62 LVACKNHDMGK
-73 LNSMFQ
+73 MNSQFQ
-79 KRIRK
+79 IRIKRRSKYNYEI
-84 GFSFKDDRE
+84 E
-93 VPHAILSMFFID
+93 VPHAVLSIFFVND
-105 KTVCS
+105 SECS
-110 DYIGVLFSIMF
+110 DYTSVLFAVLY
-121 HHYHKKSP
+121 HHYHKESP
-129 LTIFYRRIPLIK
+129 MYVFRSERQLIESFLTELDFQQDDYSIMRRKLT
-141 KFLFELNFNVNDYN
+141 NV
-155 KMCANIKKIGTIF
+155 KKIF
-168 NTNLNDKQKQYA
+168 QTNLNDKQKQYA

-201 KKNDFLLDSIE
+201 KKNDFLLESIE
-212 EWRNGG
+212 DWRSGK
-218 FEHYEYYNCQKYC
+218 FQYNTLQEFC
-231 ISNRDENIIMIA
+231 IANRNENIMVTA
-243 PTGRGKTEAGLLWCG
+243 PTGMGKTEAGLLWCG

-269 TAINAMYGRI
+269 TAINAMYVRI
-279 KELANDVEAEDV
+279 KKLANDVEAEDV

-417 LADFSTEGILRHN
+417 LADFSSEGILRHN
-430 VKVFDDKLE
+430 VKVFDDKLK
-439 TDDVIEIVN
+439 TDDVIQIVN

-504 KASEKELNEMNKPEI
+504 KASEKELNEMTKPEI

-549 RFGRTNRKGKK
+549 RFGRTNRKGKN
-560 DFSNFN
+560 DFSNYN

-575 RADSF
+575 KADSF

-600 TEQEKNSLIEQYLSV
+600 TEQEKNSLIEKYLSV

-625 DYCKFFSIYE
+625 DYCKFFKNYE
-635 KERDYLKSSKE
+635 DEYDYLNSSND

-652 RIDAIPKC
+652 RVDAIPKC
-660 IYDENIDLINKNL
+660 VYDENVDMINENL
-673 GIITSKGPKPDA
+673 EKINSTDVDKDSR
-685 KMEATEKILE
+685 MNATEEILK
-695 LTVSVNTYRC
+695 LTVSISMFRC
-705 KEYETKIP
+705 RKHDSGIS
-713 VDMKFR
+713 VDMKYR
-719 RIPVIDCNYSFDSG
+719 KIPAIDCNYSFDSG
-733 LDFEFIEKPIDDESK
+733 LDFEFFEKPTDDSNEVNF
-748 EITFY
+748 I

>member
-1 MDCDKLKNFY
+1 MDYHNA
-11 LEKIKTSQIKDENFL
+11 L
-26 AKPSESIRMHTDNLI
+26 AKPSETIEQHTDK
-41 INAFLLK
+41 LLECAK
-48 QLGYIKSDKLFYDL
+48 VLYDLGYIKSEQLYKDL
-62 LVACEYHDYGK
+62 LVACKNHDMGK
-73 LNSMFQ
+73 INSQFQ
-79 KRIRK
+79 IRIKRKSRFNYEI
-84 GFSFKDDRE
+84 E
-93 VPHAILSMFFID
+93 VPHAVLSIFFVND
-105 KTVCS
+105 SECN
-110 DYIGVLFSIMF
+110 DYTSVLFAVLY
-121 HHYHKKSP
+121 HHYHKESP
-129 LTIFYRRIPLIK
+129 MNVFRRDRQLVE
-141 KFLFELNFNVNDYN
+141 KFLTELNFQVNDYN
-155 KMCANIKKIGTIF
+155 KMRRNLSKVKKIF
-168 NTNLNDKQKQYA
+168 QTNLNDKQKQYA

-201 KKNDFLLDSIE
+201 KKNDFLLESIE
-212 EWRNGG
+212 DWRSGK
-218 FEHYEYYNCQKYC
+218 FQYNTLQEFC
-231 ISNRDENIIMIA
+231 IANRNENIMVTA
-243 PTGRGKTEAGLLWCG
+243 PTGMGKTEAGLLWCG

-279 KELANDVEAEDV
+279 KELAKDVEAEDV

-311 NDKDTDYDFNYEEL
+311 NDKDTDYDFYYEEL

-402 FVKEELLKIFGDDVQ
+402 FVKEELLKNIGDDVQ
-417 LADFSTEGILRHN
+417 LADFSSEGILRHN
-430 VKVFDDKLE
+430 VKVFDDKLK
-439 TDDVIEIVN
+439 TDDVIPIVN

-504 KASEKELNEMNKPEI
+504 VASEKKLNEMNKPEI

-560 DFSNFN
+560 DFSNYN

-595 VEGLL
+595 VDGVL
-600 TEQEKNSLIEQYLSV
+600 TEQEKNSLIEKYLSV
-615 EKVQDTNYYK
+615 EKVQDTDYYN
-625 DYCKFFSIYE
+625 DYCKFFKNYE
-635 KERDYLKSSKE
+635 DEYDYLNSSND

-652 RIDAIPKC
+652 RVDAIPKC
-660 IYDENIDLINKNL
+660 VYDENVDMINENL
-673 GIITSKGPKPDA
+673 EKINSKDVDRDSR
-685 KMEATEKILE
+685 MNATEEILK
-695 LTVSVNTYRC
+695 LTVSISMFRC
-705 KEYETKIP
+705 RKHDSGIS
-713 VDMKFR
+713 VDMKYR

-733 LDFEFIEKPIDDESK
+733 LDFEFIEKPTDDSNEVNF
-748 EITFY
+748 I

>member
-1 MDCDKLKNFY
+1 MDYHNA
-11 LEKIKTSQIKDENFL
+11 L
-26 AKPSESIRMHTDNLI
+26 AKPSETIEQHTDKLVEC
-41 INAFLLK
+41 AKVLYD
-48 QLGYIKSDKLFYDL
+48 LGYIKSEQLYKDL
-62 LVACEYHDYGK
+62 LVACKNHDMGK
-73 LNSMFQ
+73 INSQFQ
-79 KRIRK
+79 IRIKRKSRFNYEI
-84 GFSFKDDRE
+84 E
-93 VPHAILSMFFID
+93 VPHAVLSIFFVND
-105 KTVCS
+105 SECN
-110 DYIGVLFSIMF
+110 DYTSVLFAVLY
-121 HHYHKKSP
+121 HHYHKESP
-129 LTIFYRRIPLIK
+129 MNVFRRDRQLVE
-141 KFLFELNFNVNDYN
+141 KFLTELNFQSNDYN
-155 KMCANIKKIGTIF
+155 KMRRNLSKVKKIF
-168 NTNLNDKQKQYA
+168 QTNLNDKQKQYA

-231 ISNRDENIIMIA
+231 ISKRDENIIMIA

-258 DNKCFFVLPLK
+258 NNKCFFVLPLK
-269 TAINAMYGRI
+269 TAINAMYVRI
-279 KELANDVEAEDV
+279 KKLANDVGAEDV

-311 NDKDTDYDFNYEEL
+311 NDKDTDYDFDYEEV

-417 LADFSTEGILRHN
+417 LADFSSEGILRHN

-471 YRELSESNIDAE
+471 YREVSESNIDAE

-504 KASEKELNEMNKPEI
+504 EASEKELNEMNKPEI

-560 DFSNFN
+560 DFSNYN

-580 IDKDIHNLSKDAIVT
+580 IDKDIHNLSKDAIVA
-595 VEGLL
+595 VEGVL
-600 TEQEKNSLIEQYLSV
+600 TEQEKNSLIEKYLSV
-615 EKVQDTNYYK
+615 EKVQDTDYYK
-625 DYCKFFSIYE
+625 DYCKFFKNYE
-635 KERDYLKSSKE
+635 DEYDYLNSSKD

-652 RIDAIPKC
+652 RMDAIPKC
-660 IYDENIDLINKNL
+660 VYDENVDMINENL
-673 GIITSKGPKPDA
+673 EKINSTDVDKDSRMK
-685 KMEATEKILE
+685 ATEEILK
-695 LTVSVNTYRC
+695 LTVSISMFRC
-705 KEYETKIP
+705 RKHDSGIS
-713 VDMKFR
+713 VDMKYR

-733 LDFEFIEKPIDDESK
+733 LDFEFIEKPTDDSNEVNF
-748 EITFY
+748 I

>member
-1 MDCDKLKNFY
+1 MDYHNA
-11 LEKIKTSQIKDENFL
+11 L
-26 AKPSESIRMHTDNLI
+26 AKPSETIEQHTDK
-41 INAFLLK
+41 LLECAK
-48 QLGYIKSDKLFYDL
+48 VLYDLGYIKSEQLYKDL
-62 LVACEYHDYGK
+62 LVACKNHDMGK
-73 LNSMFQ
+73 INSQFQ
-79 KRIRK
+79 IRIKRKSRFNYEI
-84 GFSFKDDRE
+84 E
-93 VPHAILSMFFID
+93 VPHAVLSIFFVND
-105 KTVCS
+105 SECN
-110 DYIGVLFSIMF
+110 DYTSVLFAVLY
-121 HHYHKKSP
+121 HHYHKESP
-129 LTIFYRRIPLIK
+129 MNVFRRDRQLVE
-141 KFLFELNFNVNDYN
+141 KFLTELNFQVNDYN
-155 KMCANIKKIGTIF
+155 KMRRNLSKVKKIF
-168 NTNLNDKQKQYA
+168 QTNLNDKQKQYA
-180 VLLKGLLHKC
+180 VLLKGLLQKC

-279 KELANDVEAEDV
+279 KELANDVEVEDV

-368 QMYSPDILAAI
+368 QMYSPDVLAAI

-504 KASEKELNEMNKPEI
+504 KASEKELNEMTKPEI

-560 DFSNFN
+560 DFSDYN

-595 VEGLL
+595 VDGVL
-600 TEQEKNSLIEQYLSV
+600 TEQEKNSLIEKYLSV
-615 EKVQDTNYYK
+615 EKVQDTDYYK
-625 DYCKFFSIYE
+625 DYCKFFKNYE
-635 KERDYLKSSKE
+635 DEYDYLNSSND

-652 RIDAIPKC
+652 RVDAIPKC
-660 IYDENIDLINKNL
+660 VYDENVDMINENL
-673 GIITSKGPKPDA
+673 EKINSKDVDRDSR
-685 KMEATEKILE
+685 MNATEEILK
-695 LTVSVNTYRC
+695 LTVSISMFRC
-705 KEYETKIP
+705 RKHDSGIS
-713 VDMKFR
+713 VDMKYR
-719 RIPVIDCNYSFDSG
+719 RIPVIDCNYSYDSG
-733 LDFEFIEKPIDDESK
+733 LDFEFIEKPADDSNEVNF
-748 EITFY
+748 I

>member
-1 MDCDKLKNFY
+1 MDYHNA
-11 LEKIKTSQIKDENFL
+11 L
-26 AKPSESIRMHTDNLI
+26 AKPSETIEQHTDK
-41 INAFLLK
+41 LLECAK
-48 QLGYIKSDKLFYDL
+48 VLYDLGYIKSEQLYKDL
-62 LVACEYHDYGK
+62 LVACKNHDMGK
-73 LNSMFQ
+73 INSQFQ
-79 KRIRK
+79 IRIKRKSRFNYEI
-84 GFSFKDDRE
+84 E
-93 VPHAILSMFFID
+93 VPHAVLSIFFVND
-105 KTVCS
+105 SECN
-110 DYIGVLFSIMF
+110 DYTSVLFAVLY
-121 HHYHKKSP
+121 HHYHKESP
-129 LTIFYRRIPLIK
+129 MNVFRRDRQLVE
-141 KFLFELNFNVNDYN
+141 KFLTELNFQSNDYN
-155 KMCANIKKIGTIF
+155 KMRRNLSKVKKIF
-168 NTNLNDKQKQYA
+168 QTNLNDKQKQYA

-201 KKNDFLLDSIE
+201 KKNDFLLESIE
-212 EWRNGG
+212 DWRSGK
-218 FEHYEYYNCQKYC
+218 FQYNTLQEFC
-231 ISNRDENIIMIA
+231 IANRNENIMVTA
-243 PTGRGKTEAGLLWCG
+243 PTGMGKTEAGLLWCG

-269 TAINAMYGRI
+269 TAINAMYVRI
-279 KELANDVEAEDV
+279 KKLANDVEAEDV

-311 NDKDTDYDFNYEEL
+311 NDKDTDYDFDYEEV

-417 LADFSTEGILRHN
+417 LADFSSEGILRHN

-439 TDDVIEIVN
+439 SDDVIEIVN

-494 DRMKKEKEIM
+494 DRMKKEEKIM
-504 KASEKELNEMNKPEI
+504 EASKKDLNKMSKPEI

-560 DFSNFN
+560 DFSDYN

-595 VEGLL
+595 VDGVL
-600 TEQEKNSLIEQYLSV
+600 TEQEKNSLIEKYLSV
-615 EKVQDTNYYK
+615 EKVQDTDYYK
-625 DYCKFFSIYE
+625 DYCKFFKNYE
-635 KERDYLKSSKE
+635 DEYDYLNSSKD

-652 RIDAIPKC
+652 RMDAIPKC
-660 IYDENIDLINKNL
+660 VYDENVDMINENL
-673 GIITSKGPKPDA
+673 EKINSTDVDKDSR
-685 KMEATEKILE
+685 MNATEEILK
-695 LTVSVNTYRC
+695 LTVSISMFRC
-705 KEYETKIP
+705 RKHDSGIS
-713 VDMKFR
+713 VDMKYR

-733 LDFEFIEKPIDDESK
+733 LDFEFLEKPTDDSNEVNF
-748 EITFY
+748 I

>member
-1 MDCDKLKNFY
+1 MDYHNA
-11 LEKIKTSQIKDENFL
+11 L
-26 AKPSESIRMHTDNLI
+26 AKPSETIEQHTDK
-41 INAFLLK
+41 LLECAK
-48 QLGYIKSDKLFYDL
+48 VLYDLGYIKSEQLYKDL
-62 LVACEYHDYGK
+62 LVACKNHDMGK
-73 LNSMFQ
+73 INSQFQ
-79 KRIRK
+79 IRIKRKSRFNYEI
-84 GFSFKDDRE
+84 E
-93 VPHAILSMFFID
+93 VPHAVLSIFFVND
-105 KTVCS
+105 SECN
-110 DYIGVLFSIMF
+110 DYTSVLFAVLY
-121 HHYHKKSP
+121 HHYHKESP
-129 LTIFYRRIPLIK
+129 MNVFRRDRQLVE
-141 KFLFELNFNVNDYN
+141 KFLTELNFQSNDYN
-155 KMCANIKKIGTIF
+155 KMRRNLSKVKKIF
-168 NTNLNDKQKQYA
+168 QTNLNDKQKQYA

-269 TAINAMYGRI
+269 TAINAMFDRI
-279 KELANDVEAEDV
+279 KKLANDVEAEDV

-311 NDKDTDYDFNYEEL
+311 NDKDTDYDFDYEEL

-417 LADFSTEGILRHN
+417 LADFSSEGILRHN

-439 TDDVIEIVN
+439 TDKVIEIVN
-448 ETNSDTVKKYLVVCN
+448 ETNSDTVIKYLVVCN

-471 YRELSESNIDAE
+471 YREVSKSNIDAE

-560 DFSNFN
+560 DFSNYN

-595 VEGLL
+595 VEGVL
-600 TEQEKNSLIEQYLSV
+600 TEQEKNSLIEKYLSV
-615 EKVQDTNYYK
+615 EKVQDTDYYK
-625 DYCKFFSIYE
+625 DYCKFFKNYE
-635 KERDYLKSSKE
+635 DEYDYLNSSKD

-652 RIDAIPKC
+652 RMDAIPKC

-713 VDMKFR
+713 VDMKYR

-733 LDFEFIEKPIDDESK
+733 LDFEFLEKPTDDESK

>member
-1 MDCDKLKNFY
+1 MDYHNA
-11 LEKIKTSQIKDENFL
+11 L
-26 AKPSESIRMHTDNLI
+26 AKPSETIEQHTDK
-41 INAFLLK
+41 LLECAK
-48 QLGYIKSDKLFYDL
+48 VLYDLGYIKSEQLYKDL
-62 LVACEYHDYGK
+62 LVACKNHDMGK
-73 LNSMFQ
+73 INSQFQ
-79 KRIRK
+79 IRIKRKSRFNYEI
-84 GFSFKDDRE
+84 E
-93 VPHAILSMFFID
+93 VPHAVLSIFFVND
-105 KTVCS
+105 SECN
-110 DYIGVLFSIMF
+110 DYTSVLFAVLY
-121 HHYHKKSP
+121 HHYHKESP
-129 LTIFYRRIPLIK
+129 MNVFRRDRQLVE
-141 KFLFELNFNVNDYN
+141 KFLTELNFQVNDYN
-155 KMCANIKKIGTIF
+155 KMRRNLSKVKKIF
-168 NTNLNDKQKQYA
+168 QTNLNDKQKQYA

-201 KKNDFLLDSIE
+201 KKNDFLLESIE
-212 EWRNGG
+212 DWRSGK
-218 FEHYEYYNCQKYC
+218 FQYNTLQEFC
-231 ISNRDENIIMIA
+231 IANRNENIMVTA
-243 PTGRGKTEAGLLWCG
+243 PTGMGKTEAGLLWCG

-279 KELANDVEAEDV
+279 KELAKDVEAEDV
-291 YKSRVALVHSDMK
+291 YKSRVALVNSDMK

-311 NDKDTDYDFNYEEL
+311 NDKDTDYDFDYEEL

-336 TPDQIFDFVLKY
+336 TPDQIFDFLLKY

-402 FVKEELLKIFGDDVQ
+402 FVKEELLKNIGDDVQ
-417 LADFSTEGILRHN
+417 LADFSSEGILRHN
-430 VKVFDDKLE
+430 VKVFDDKLK
-439 TDDVIEIVN
+439 TDDVIPIVN

-504 KASEKELNEMNKPEI
+504 VASEKKLNEMNKPEI

-560 DFSNFN
+560 DFSNYN

-595 VEGLL
+595 VDGVL
-600 TEQEKNSLIEQYLSV
+600 TEQEKNSLIEKYLSV
-615 EKVQDTNYYK
+615 EKVQDTDYYK
-625 DYCKFFSIYE
+625 DYCKFFKNYE
-635 KERDYLKSSKE
+635 DEYDYLNSSND

-652 RIDAIPKC
+652 RVDAIPKC
-660 IYDENIDLINKNL
+660 VYDENVDMINENL
-673 GIITSKGPKPDA
+673 EKINSKDVDRDSR
-685 KMEATEKILE
+685 MNATEEILK
-695 LTVSVNTYRC
+695 LTVSISMFRC
-705 KEYETKIP
+705 RKHDSGIS
-713 VDMKFR
+713 VDMKYR

>member
-1 MDCDKLKNFY
+1 MDYHNA
-11 LEKIKTSQIKDENFL
+11 L
-26 AKPSESIRMHTDNLI
+26 AKPSETIEQHTDK
-41 INAFLLK
+41 LLECAK
-48 QLGYIKSDKLFYDL
+48 VLYDLGYIKSEQLYKDL
-62 LVACEYHDYGK
+62 LVACKNHDMGK
-73 LNSMFQ
+73 INSQFQ
-79 KRIRK
+79 IRIKRKSRFNYEI
-84 GFSFKDDRE
+84 E
-93 VPHAILSMFFID
+93 VPHAVLSIFFVND
-105 KTVCS
+105 SECN
-110 DYIGVLFSIMF
+110 DYTSVLFAVLY
-121 HHYHKKSP
+121 HHYHKESP
-129 LTIFYRRIPLIK
+129 MNVFRRDRQLVE
-141 KFLFELNFNVNDYN
+141 KFLTELNFQSNDYN
-155 KMCANIKKIGTIF
+155 KMRRNLSKVKKIF
-168 NTNLNDKQKQYA
+168 QTNLNDKQKQYA

-190 DYSASANIPCE
+190 DYSASAHIPCE
-201 KKNDFLLDSIE
+201 KKNDFLLESIE
-212 EWRNGG
+212 DWRSGK
-218 FEHYEYYNCQKYC
+218 FQYNTLQEFC
-231 ISNRDENIIMIA
+231 IANRNENIMVTA
-243 PTGRGKTEAGLLWCG
+243 PTGMGKTEAGLLWCG

-269 TAINAMYGRI
+269 TAINAMFDRI
-279 KELANDVEAEDV
+279 KKLANDVEAEDV

-311 NDKDTDYDFNYEEL
+311 NDKDTDYDFDYEEL

-417 LADFSTEGILRHN
+417 LADFSSEGILRHN

-471 YRELSESNIDAE
+471 YREVSESNIDAE

-504 KASEKELNEMNKPEI
+504 EASEKELNEMTKPEI

-560 DFSNFN
+560 DFSDYN

-595 VEGLL
+595 VEGVL
-600 TEQEKNSLIEQYLSV
+600 TEQEKNSLIEKYLSV
-615 EKVQDTNYYK
+615 EKVQDTDYYK
-625 DYCKFFSIYE
+625 DYCKFFKNYE
-635 KERDYLKSSKE
+635 DEYDYLNSSKD

-652 RIDAIPKC
+652 RMDAIPKC
-660 IYDENIDLINKNL
+660 VYDENVDMINENL
-673 GIITSKGPKPDA
+673 EKINSTDVDKDSR
-685 KMEATEKILE
+685 MNATEEILK
-695 LTVSVNTYRC
+695 LTVSISMFRC
-705 KEYETKIP
+705 RKHDSGIS
-713 VDMKFR
+713 VDMKYR

-733 LDFEFIEKPIDDESK
+733 LDFEFLEKPTDDSNEVNF
-748 EITFY
+748 I

>member
-1 MDCDKLKNFY
+1 MDYHNA
-11 LEKIKTSQIKDENFL
+11 L
-26 AKPSESIRMHTDNLI
+26 AKPSETIEQHTDK
-41 INAFLLK
+41 LLECAK
-48 QLGYIKSDKLFYDL
+48 VLYDLGYIKSEQLYKDL
-62 LVACEYHDYGK
+62 LVACKNHDMGK
-73 LNSMFQ
+73 INSQFQ
-79 KRIRK
+79 IRIKRKSRFNYEI
-84 GFSFKDDRE
+84 E
-93 VPHAILSMFFID
+93 VPHAVLSIFFVND
-105 KTVCS
+105 SECN
-110 DYIGVLFSIMF
+110 DYTSVLFAVLY
-121 HHYHKKSP
+121 HHYHKESP
-129 LTIFYRRIPLIK
+129 MNVFRRDRQLVE
-141 KFLFELNFNVNDYN
+141 KFLTELNFQANDYN
-155 KMCANIKKIGTIF
+155 KMRRNLSKVKKIF
-168 NTNLNDKQKQYA
+168 QTNLNDKQKQYA

-201 KKNDFLLDSIE
+201 KKNDFLLESIE
-212 EWRNGG
+212 DWRSGK
-218 FEHYEYYNCQKYC
+218 FQYNTLQEFC
-231 ISNRDENIIMIA
+231 IANRNESIMVTA
-243 PTGRGKTEAGLLWCG
+243 PTGMGKTEAGLLWCG

-269 TAINAMYGRI
+269 TAINAMYVRI
-279 KELANDVEAEDV
+279 KKLANDVEAEEL
-291 YKSRVALVHSDMK
+291 YKRRVALVHSDMK

-311 NDKDTDYDFNYEEL
+311 YDKDTDYDFNYEEL

-417 LADFSTEGILRHN
+417 LADFSSEGILRHN
-430 VKVFDDKLE
+430 VKVFDDKLK
-439 TDDVIEIVN
+439 TDDVIQIVN

-504 KASEKELNEMNKPEI
+504 KASEKELNEMTKPEI

-532 DFDILITELSDL
+532 DFDILVTELSDL

-560 DFSNFN
+560 DFSDYN

-595 VEGLL
+595 IEGVL
-600 TEQEKNSLIEQYLSV
+600 TEQEKNSLIEKYLSV
-615 EKVQDTNYYK
+615 EKVQDTDYYK
-625 DYCKFFSIYE
+625 DYCKFFKNYE
-635 KERDYLKSSKE
+635 DEYDYLNSSND

-652 RIDAIPKC
+652 RVDAIPKC
-660 IYDENIDLINKNL
+660 VYDENVDMINENL
-673 GIITSKGPKPDA
+673 EKINSKDVDRDSR
-685 KMEATEKILE
+685 MNATEEIIK
-695 LTVSVNTYRC
+695 LTVSISMFRC
-705 KEYETKIP
+705 RKHDSGIS
-713 VDMKFR
+713 VDMKYR

-733 LDFEFIEKPIDDESK
+733 LDFEFFEKPTDDSNEVNF
-748 EITFY
+748 I

>member
-1 MDCDKLKNFY
+1 MDYHDA
-11 LEKIKTSQIKDENFL
+11 L
-26 AKPSESIRMHTDNLI
+26 AKPDETIEQHTDK
-41 INAFLLK
+41 LLECAEILYA
-48 QLGYIKSDKLFYDL
+48 LGYIKSEQLYKDL
-62 LVACEYHDYGK
+62 LVACKNHDMGK
-73 LNSMFQ
+73 MNSQFQ
-79 KRIRK
+79 IRIKRRSKYNYEI
-84 GFSFKDDRE
+84 E
-93 VPHAILSMFFID
+93 VPHAVLSIFFVND
-105 KTVCS
+105 SECS
-110 DYIGVLFSIMF
+110 DYTSVLFAVLY
-121 HHYHKKSP
+121 HHYHKESP
-129 LTIFYRRIPLIK
+129 MYVFRSERQLIESFLSELDFQQDDYSIMRRKLTK
-141 KFLFELNFNVNDYN
+141 V
-155 KMCANIKKIGTIF
+155 KKIF
-168 NTNLNDKQKQYA
+168 QTNLNDKQKQYA

-201 KKNDFLLDSIE
+201 KKNDFLLESIE
-212 EWRNGG
+212 DWRSGK
-218 FEHYEYYNCQKYC
+218 FQYNTLQEFC
-231 ISNRDENIIMIA
+231 IANRNENIMVTA
-243 PTGRGKTEAGLLWCG
+243 PTGMGKTEAGLLWCG

-279 KELANDVEAEDV
+279 KELAKDVVADDV

-368 QMYSPDILAAI
+368 QMYSPDVLAAI

-417 LADFSTEGILRHN
+417 LADFSSEGILRHN

-439 TDDVIEIVN
+439 TDDVIQIVN

-494 DRMKKEKEIM
+494 DRMKKEKKIM
-504 KASEKELNEMNKPEI
+504 VASEKELNEMNKPEI

-560 DFSNFN
+560 DFSNYN

-575 RADSF
+575 KADSF

-595 VEGLL
+595 IEGVL
-600 TEQEKNSLIEQYLSV
+600 TEQEKNSLIEKYLSV
-615 EKVQDTNYYK
+615 EKVQDTDYYK
-625 DYCKFFSIYE
+625 DYCKFFKNYE
-635 KERDYLKSSKE
+635 DEYDYLNSSND

-652 RIDAIPKC
+652 RVDAIPKC
-660 IYDENIDLINKNL
+660 VYDENVDMINENL
-673 GIITSKGPKPDA
+673 EKINSQDVDRDSR
-685 KMEATEKILE
+685 MNATEEILK
-695 LTVSVNTYRC
+695 LTVSISVFRC
-705 KEYETKIP
+705 RKHDSGIS
-713 VDMKFR
+713 VDMKYR
-719 RIPVIDCNYSFDSG
+719 KIPVIDCNYSFDSG
-733 LDFEFIEKPIDDESK
+733 LDFEFFEKPTDDSNEVNF
-748 EITFY
+748 I

>member
-1 MDCDKLKNFY
+1 MDYHNA
-11 LEKIKTSQIKDENFL
+11 L
-26 AKPSESIRMHTDNLI
+26 AKPSETIEQHTDK
-41 INAFLLK
+41 LLECAK
-48 QLGYIKSDKLFYDL
+48 VLYDLGYIKSEQLYKDL
-62 LVACEYHDYGK
+62 LVACKNHDMGK
-73 LNSMFQ
+73 INSQFQ
-79 KRIRK
+79 IRIKRKSRFNYEI
-84 GFSFKDDRE
+84 E
-93 VPHAILSMFFID
+93 VPHAVLSIFFVND
-105 KTVCS
+105 SECN
-110 DYIGVLFSIMF
+110 DYTSVLFAVLY
-121 HHYHKKSP
+121 HHYHKESP
-129 LTIFYRRIPLIK
+129 MNVFRRDRQLVE
-141 KFLFELNFNVNDYN
+141 KFLTELNFQVNDYN
-155 KMCANIKKIGTIF
+155 KMRRNLSKVKKIF
-168 NTNLNDKQKQYA
+168 QTNLNDKQKQYA

-201 KKNDFLLDSIE
+201 KKNDFLLESIE
-212 EWRNGG
+212 DWRSGK
-218 FEHYEYYNCQKYC
+218 FQYNTLQEFC
-231 ISNRDENIIMIA
+231 IANRNENIMVTA
-243 PTGRGKTEAGLLWCG
+243 PTGMGKTEAGLLWCG

-279 KELANDVEAEDV
+279 KELAKDVEAEDV

-311 NDKDTDYDFNYEEL
+311 NDKDTDYDFDYEEL

-402 FVKEELLKIFGDDVQ
+402 FVKEELLKNIGDDVQ
-417 LADFSTEGILRHN
+417 LADFSSEGILRHN
-430 VKVFDDKLE
+430 VKVFDDKLK
-439 TDDVIEIVN
+439 TDDVIPIVN

-504 KASEKELNEMNKPEI
+504 VASEKKLNEMNKPEI

-560 DFSNFN
+560 DFSDYN

-580 IDKDIHNLSKDAIVT
+580 IDKDIHNISKDAIVT
-595 VEGLL
+595 VDGVL
-600 TEQEKNSLIEQYLSV
+600 TEQEKNSLIEKYLSV
-615 EKVQDTNYYK
+615 EKVQDTDYYK
-625 DYCKFFSIYE
+625 DYCKFFKNYE
-635 KERDYLKSSKE
+635 DEYDYLNSSND

-652 RIDAIPKC
+652 RVDAIPKC

-673 GIITSKGPKPDA
+673 EKINSKDVDRDSR
-685 KMEATEKILE
+685 MNATEEIIK
-695 LTVSVNTYRC
+695 LTVSISMFRC
-705 KEYETKIP
+705 RKHDSGIS
-713 VDMKFR
+713 VDMKYR

-733 LDFEFIEKPIDDESK
+733 LDFEFIEKPTDDSNEVNF
-748 EITFY
+748 I

>member
-1 MDCDKLKNFY
+1 MDYHNA
-11 LEKIKTSQIKDENFL
+11 L
-26 AKPSESIRMHTDNLI
+26 AKPSETIEQHTDK
-41 INAFLLK
+41 LLECVK
-48 QLGYIKSDKLFYDL
+48 VLYDLGYIKSEQLYKDL
-62 LVACEYHDYGK
+62 LVACKNHDMGK
-73 LNSMFQ
+73 INSQFQ
-79 KRIRK
+79 IRIKRKSRFNYEI
-84 GFSFKDDRE
+84 E
-93 VPHAILSMFFID
+93 VPHAVLSIFFVND
-105 KTVCS
+105 SECN
-110 DYIGVLFSIMF
+110 DYTSVLFAVLY
-121 HHYHKKSP
+121 HHYHKESP
-129 LTIFYRRIPLIK
+129 MNVFRRDRQLVE
-141 KFLFELNFNVNDYN
+141 KFLTELNFQANDYN
-155 KMCANIKKIGTIF
+155 KMRRNLSKVKKIF
-168 NTNLNDKQKQYA
+168 QTNLNDKQKQYA

-201 KKNDFLLDSIE
+201 KKNDFLLESIE
-212 EWRNGG
+212 DWRSGK
-218 FEHYEYYNCQKYC
+218 FQYNTLQEFC
-231 ISNRDENIIMIA
+231 IANRNENIMVTA
-243 PTGRGKTEAGLLWCG
+243 PTGMGKTEAGLLWCG

-279 KELANDVEAEDV
+279 KELAKDVEAEDV

-417 LADFSTEGILRHN
+417 LADFSSEGILRHN
-430 VKVFDDKLE
+430 VKVFDDKLK
-439 TDDVIEIVN
+439 TDDVIPIVN

-560 DFSNFN
+560 DFSDYN

-595 VEGLL
+595 VEGVL
-600 TEQEKNSLIEQYLSV
+600 TEQEKNSLIEKYLSV
-615 EKVQDTNYYK
+615 EKVQDTDYYK
-625 DYCKFFSIYE
+625 DYCKFFKNYE
-635 KERDYLKSSKE
+635 DEYDYLNSSKD

-652 RIDAIPKC
+652 RMDAIPKC
-660 IYDENIDLINKNL
+660 VYDENVDMINENL
-673 GIITSKGPKPDA
+673 EKINSTDVDKDSR
-685 KMEATEKILE
+685 MNATEEILK
-695 LTVSVNTYRC
+695 LTVSISMFRC
-705 KEYETKIP
+705 RKHDSGIS
-713 VDMKFR
+713 VDMKYR

-733 LDFEFIEKPIDDESK
+733 LDFEFLEKPTDDSNEVNF
-748 EITFY
+748 I

>member
-1 MDCDKLKNFY
+1 MDYHNA
-11 LEKIKTSQIKDENFL
+11 L
-26 AKPSESIRMHTDNLI
+26 AKPDETIEQHTDK
-41 INAFLLK
+41 LLECAK
-48 QLGYIKSDKLFYDL
+48 VLYDLGYIKSEQLYKDL
-62 LVACEYHDYGK
+62 LVACKKHDMGK
-73 LNSMFQ
+73 MNSQFQ
-79 KRIRK
+79 IRIKRRSKYNYEI
-84 GFSFKDDRE
+84 E
-93 VPHAILSMFFID
+93 VPHAVLSIFFVD
-105 KTVCS
+105 ESECN
-110 DYIGVLFSIMF
+110 DYTSVLFAVLF
-121 HHYHKKSP
+121 HHYHKESP
-129 LTIFYRRIPLIK
+129 MDVFHDDRQLIEG
-141 KFLFELNFNVNDYN
+141 FLSELNFQQNDYN
-155 KMCANIKKIGTIF
+155 KMRRKLNKVKKIF
-168 NTNLNDKQKQYA
+168 QTNLNDKQKQYA

-201 KKNDFLLDSIE
+201 KKNDFLLESIE
-212 EWRNGG
+212 DWRSGK
-218 FEHYEYYNCQKYC
+218 FQYNTLQEFC
-231 ISNRDENIIMIA
+231 IANRNENIMVTA
-243 PTGRGKTEAGLLWCG
+243 PTGMGKTEAGLLWCG

-279 KELANDVEAEDV
+279 KELANDV

-311 NDKDTDYDFNYEEL
+311 NDKDADYDFNYEEL

-402 FVKEELLKIFGDDVQ
+402 FVKEELIKIFGDDVQ
-417 LADFSTEGILRHN
+417 LADFSSEGILRHN
-430 VKVFDDKLE
+430 VKVFDDTLK
-439 TDDVIEIVN
+439 TDDVVEIVN

-471 YRELSESNIDAE
+471 YKELSESNIDAE

-504 KASEKELNEMNKPEI
+504 GASEKKLNEMTKPEI

-560 DFSNFN
+560 DFSNYN

-580 IDKDIHNLSKDAIVT
+580 IDKDIHNLSKDAIIT
-595 VEGLL
+595 VDGVL
-600 TEQEKNSLIEQYLSV
+600 TEQEKNSLIEKYLSV
-615 EKVQDTNYYK
+615 EKVQDTDYYK
-625 DYCKFFSIYE
+625 DYCKFFKNYE
-635 KERDYLKSSKE
+635 DEYDYLNSSKD

-652 RIDAIPKC
+652 RMDAIPKC
-660 IYDENIDLINKNL
+660 VYDENVDMINENL
-673 GIITSKGPKPDA
+673 EKINSTDVDKDSR
-685 KMEATEKILE
+685 MNATEEILK
-695 LTVSVNTYRC
+695 LTVSISMFRC
-705 KEYETKIP
+705 RKHDSGIS
-713 VDMKFR
+713 VDMKYR

-748 EITFY
+748 KITFY

>member
-1 MDCDKLKNFY
+1 MDYHNA
-11 LEKIKTSQIKDENFL
+11 L
-26 AKPSESIRMHTDNLI
+26 AKPSETIEQHTDK
-41 INAFLLK
+41 LLECAK
-48 QLGYIKSDKLFYDL
+48 VLYDLGYIKSEQLYKDL
-62 LVACEYHDYGK
+62 LVACKNHDMGK
-73 LNSMFQ
+73 INSQFQ
-79 KRIRK
+79 IRIKRKSRFNYEI
-84 GFSFKDDRE
+84 E
-93 VPHAILSMFFID
+93 VPHAVLSIFFVND
-105 KTVCS
+105 SECN
-110 DYIGVLFSIMF
+110 DYTSVLFAVLY
-121 HHYHKKSP
+121 HHYHKESP
-129 LTIFYRRIPLIK
+129 MNVFRRDRQLVE
-141 KFLFELNFNVNDYN
+141 KFLTELNFQANDYN
-155 KMCANIKKIGTIF
+155 KMRRNLSKVKKIF
-168 NTNLNDKQKQYA
+168 QTNLNDKQKQYA

-201 KKNDFLLDSIE
+201 KKNDFLLESIE
-212 EWRNGG
+212 DWRSGK
-218 FEHYEYYNCQKYC
+218 FQYNTLQEFC
-231 ISNRDENIIMIA
+231 IANRNENIMVTA
-243 PTGRGKTEAGLLWCG
+243 PTGMGKTEAGLLWCG

-279 KELANDVEAEDV
+279 KELAKDVVADDV

-368 QMYSPDILAAI
+368 QMYSPDVLAAI

-417 LADFSTEGILRHN
+417 LADFSSEGILRHN

-439 TDDVIEIVN
+439 TDDVIQIVN

-504 KASEKELNEMNKPEI
+504 GASEKKLNEMTKPEI

-560 DFSNFN
+560 DFSDYN

-595 VEGLL
+595 VEGVL
-600 TEQEKNSLIEQYLSV
+600 TEQKKNSLIEKYLSV
-615 EKVQDTNYYK
+615 EKVQDTDYYK
-625 DYCKFFSIYE
+625 DYCKFFKNYE
-635 KERDYLKSSKE
+635 DEYDYLNSSND

-652 RIDAIPKC
+652 RVDAIPKC
-660 IYDENIDLINKNL
+660 VYDENVDMINENL
-673 GIITSKGPKPDA
+673 EKINSTDVDRDSR
-685 KMEATEKILE
+685 MNATEEILK
-695 LTVSVNTYRC
+695 LTVSISMFRC
-705 KEYETKIP
+705 RKHDSGIS
-713 VDMKFR
+713 VDMKYR
-719 RIPVIDCNYSFDSG
+719 KIPVIDCNYSFDSG
-733 LDFEFIEKPIDDESK
+733 LDFEFFEKPTDDSNEVNF
-748 EITFY
+748 I

>member
-1 MDCDKLKNFY
+1 MDYHNA
-11 LEKIKTSQIKDENFL
+11 L
-26 AKPSESIRMHTDNLI
+26 AKPSETIEQHTDK
-41 INAFLLK
+41 LLECAK
-48 QLGYIKSDKLFYDL
+48 VLYDLGYIKSEQLYKDL
-62 LVACEYHDYGK
+62 LVACKNHDMGK
-73 LNSMFQ
+73 INSQFQ
-79 KRIRK
+79 IRIKRKSRFNYEI
-84 GFSFKDDRE
+84 E
-93 VPHAILSMFFID
+93 VPHAVLSIFFVND
-105 KTVCS
+105 SECN
-110 DYIGVLFSIMF
+110 DYTSVLFAVLY
-121 HHYHKKSP
+121 HHYHKESP
-129 LTIFYRRIPLIK
+129 MNVFRRDRQLVE
-141 KFLFELNFNVNDYN
+141 KFLTELNFQANDYN
-155 KMCANIKKIGTIF
+155 KMRRNLSKVKKIF
-168 NTNLNDKQKQYA
+168 QTNLNDKQKQYA

-190 DYSASANIPCE
+190 DYSASADILCE

-279 KELANDVEAEDV
+279 KELAKDVEADDV

-430 VKVFDDKLE
+430 VKVFDDKLK
-439 TDDVIEIVN
+439 TDDVIQIVN

-504 KASEKELNEMNKPEI
+504 KASEKKLNEMNKPEI

-560 DFSNFN
+560 DFSDYN

-575 RADSF
+575 KADSF

-600 TEQEKNSLIEQYLSV
+600 TEQEKNSLIEKYLSV

-625 DYCKFFSIYE
+625 DYCKFFKNYE
-635 KERDYLKSSKE
+635 DEYDYLNSSND

-652 RIDAIPKC
+652 RVDAIPKC
-660 IYDENIDLINKNL
+660 VYDENVDMINENL
-673 GIITSKGPKPDA
+673 EKINSTDVDKDSR
-685 KMEATEKILE
+685 MNATEEILK
-695 LTVSVNTYRC
+695 LTVSISMFRC
-705 KEYETKIP
+705 RKHDSGIS
-713 VDMKFR
+713 VDMKYR
-719 RIPVIDCNYSFDSG
+719 KIPVIDCNYSFDSG
-733 LDFEFIEKPIDDESK
+733 LDFEFFEKPTDDSNEVNF
-748 EITFY
+748 I

>member
-1 MDCDKLKNFY
+1 MDYHNA
-11 LEKIKTSQIKDENFL
+11 L
-26 AKPSESIRMHTDNLI
+26 AKPDETIEQHTDK
-41 INAFLLK
+41 LLECAEILYA
-48 QLGYIKSDKLFYDL
+48 LGYIKSEQLYKDL
-62 LVACEYHDYGK
+62 LVACKNHDMGK
-73 LNSMFQ
+73 MNSQFQ
-79 KRIRK
+79 IRIKRRSKYNYEI
-84 GFSFKDDRE
+84 E
-93 VPHAILSMFFID
+93 VPHAVLSIFFVND
-105 KTVCS
+105 SECN
-110 DYIGVLFSIMF
+110 DYTSVLFAVLY
-121 HHYHKKSP
+121 HHYHKESP
-129 LTIFYRRIPLIK
+129 MYVFRSERQLIESFLTELDFQQDDYSIMRRKLTK
-141 KFLFELNFNVNDYN
+141 V
-155 KMCANIKKIGTIF
+155 KKIF
-168 NTNLNDKQKQYA
+168 QTNLNDKQKQYA

-201 KKNDFLLDSIE
+201 KKNDFLLESIE
-212 EWRNGG
+212 DWRSGK
-218 FEHYEYYNCQKYC
+218 FQYNTLQEFC
-231 ISNRDENIIMIA
+231 IANRNENIMVTA
-243 PTGRGKTEAGLLWCG
+243 PTGMGKTEAGLLWCG

-269 TAINAMYGRI
+269 TAINAMYVRI
-279 KELANDVEAEDV
+279 KKLANDVEAEDV

-430 VKVFDDKLE
+430 VKVFDDKLK
-439 TDDVIEIVN
+439 TDDVIPIVN

-494 DRMKKEKEIM
+494 DRMKKEKDIM

-560 DFSNFN
+560 DFSNYN

-575 RADSF
+575 KADSF

-595 VEGLL
+595 VEGVL
-600 TEQEKNSLIEQYLSV
+600 TEQEKNSLIEKYLSV
-615 EKVQDTNYYK
+615 EKVQDTDYYK
-625 DYCKFFSIYE
+625 DYCKFFKNYE
-635 KERDYLKSSKE
+635 DEYDYLNSSND

-652 RIDAIPKC
+652 RMDAIPKC
-660 IYDENIDLINKNL
+660 VYDENVDMINENL
-673 GIITSKGPKPDA
+673 EKINSKDVDRDSR
-685 KMEATEKILE
+685 MNATEEILK
-695 LTVSVNTYRC
+695 LTVSISMFRC
-705 KEYETKIP
+705 RKHDSGIS

-733 LDFEFIEKPIDDESK
+733 LDFEFFEKPTDDSNEVNF
-748 EITFY
+748 I